1 MKNSLPKTQKV
12 AVSRRR
18 QAEENKKGGETK
30 RIDTCIGHQHRATMM
45 HTNLSLAAQAAA
57 ARGAHAE
64 GLIHLEDGSM
74 GYFGRL
80 YFTAWLQSMCVYYG
94 VAVFLHYAVPALT
107 NPRRLQHGDIQSSSD
122 TRRDAMRALVPVAIR
137 AGMLATAERLHQ
149 KGYSVM
155 SNEPLDIALGSPW
168 GVAYVVAMIVALDV
182 FHDTWFYFAHR
193 LLHHRYL
200 MKRVHYMHHQS
211 NVPSAFSGYRFLF
224 LSIVKLACF

>member
-1 MKNSLPKTQKV
+1 MT
-12 AVSRRR
+12 
-18 QAEENKKGGETK
+18 
-30 RIDTCIGHQHRATMM
+30 

-57 ARGAHAE
+57 ARGARAE
-64 GLIHLEDGSM
+64 GLIHLEDASM

-80 YFTAWLQSMCVYYG
+80 YCSAWLQSMCVYYG
-94 VAVFLHYAVPALT
+94 VAVFLHYVVPALT